1 MEEMALLEER
11 VLQEKFKQQQ
21 ALIQALVCTQRQLAA
36 ARDAALLEQ
45 LQMLSVAVG
54 EARPMS
60 KAGKRC
66 HRFDDRYINDNGVDI
81 NEFDDDEEIVY
92 RSVGG
97 DDEEMDDNAV
107 VTLEN
112 CEDEDGDVLVRQVRL
127 LSQISEKLQAVGNE
141 LTPGVLQQLHALS
154 VEMATLSVNHA

>member
-1 MEEMALLEER
+1 MEEKALLEDR

-21 ALIQALVCTQRQLAA
+21 TLIQALLCTQRQLAA

-60 KAGKRC
+60 QAGKRC
-66 HRFDDRYINDNGVDI
+66 DRFGDINDDGVDI
-81 NEFDDDEEIVY
+81 NELDDDEEIVY

-107 VTLEN
+107 VALEN

-154 VEMATLSVNHA
+154 VEMATLSANHA